1 MQSASGLVAAYRLE
15 RPFIMKLL
23 INTPKTPS
31 ESTTSARRRTIL
43 GRRKSSSTIPP
54 SRSTPL
60 PPLHAASS
68 RTFSLFY
75 ESDEGQRAFAEWKGQ
90 RKRSR
95 WASVNVKYMDDG
107 VGLLTAAAAEI
118 RRKGRRLP
126 SLSAY
131 YQLSKGLYS
140 VTFLRYASKSPLNTR
155 SAYPTGSLFIK

>member
-1 MQSASGLVAAYRLE
+1 MQSSSGLVAAYRLE

-31 ESTTSARRRTIL
+31 ESTPSAQRRTIL
-43 GRRKSSSTIPP
+43 GRRKKLINNSAIPQHAIA
-54 SRSTPL
+54 SIARCIL
-60 PPLHAASS
+60 PDIFA
-68 RTFSLFY
+68 FY

-95 WASVNVKYMDDG
+95 GASVNVKYMDDG
-107 VGLLTAAAAEI
+107 VGLLTAAAAER